1 VFSKKM
7 TKLLVVVAVT
17 VVGAAA
23 CSSSSKSSSGSS
35 GSTTGSA
42 SAITVGVETD
52 QTGSLASDFKDIPGI
67 VEARIDAQNAQGGI
81 NGHHI
86 NVVVADSNSSAQ
98 GEQLAA
104 HILDQ
109 THHVSAM
116 FGTSGLFFVAAP
128 ILQKAGIPVFGVALD
143 GPEWG
148 QQPYSNMFSV
158 TAPGTEYN
166 GSYYNYDAA
175 LGQFLKSVGVTKL
188 AYLGYNLPSIITTTK
203 EDIAALKSYGVQPCY
218 VNTNVPL
225 GGVDFT
231 ADALAVKNAGCNGV
245 VGVLIESSA
254 FALSG
259 ELKNAGYTGRQL
271 LLAGYASSAF
281 QSPESLAETTGDYFE
296 VTTGTDLVN
305 PSAAATTMLDTIH
318 QYDPSYTA
326 SIPEANEIWAYQAT
340 DLMIQALQQAGSNP
354 TRASIISA
362 GRKIASF
369 NAGGLIPF
377 SLTYQNFASPSMLP
391 NSECMYFVQLKGNA
405 FVNVNG
411 GKPFCAP
418 RQAYTP

>member
-1 VFSKKM
+1 
-7 TKLLVVVAVT
+7 LLRVGIAAVGAVT
-17 VVGAAA
+17 VCVG
-23 CSSSSKSSSGSS
+23 CGGSGGGSKSQSAINSSNSS
-35 GSTTGSA
+35 

-52 QTGSLASDFKDIPGI
+52 QTGALASDFKDIPGI

-81 NGHHI
+81 DGHHI
-86 NVVVADSNSSAQ
+86 NVVVADSSSSAQ

-128 ILQKAGIPVFGVALD
+128 VLQKAGIPVFGVALD

-166 GSYYNYDAA
+166 GSYYNYDGV

-188 AYLGYNLPSIITTTK
+188 AFLGYNLPSIVTTTK

-218 VNTNVPL
+218 VNTSVPL

-231 ADALAVKNAGCNGV
+231 ADALQVKNAGCNGV

-259 ELKNAGYTGRQL
+259 TLKNEGYKGAQL

-281 QSPESLAETTGDYFE
+281 QTAESLAETTGDYFQ

-305 PSAAATTMLDTIH
+305 PSAAATTMLNTIH
-318 QYDPSYTA
+318 KYDPSYTA

-340 DLMIQALQQAGSNP
+340 DLMIQALKAAGPNP
-354 TRASIISA
+354 TRASIIAA

-369 NAGGLIPF
+369 NAHGLLPF
-377 SLTYQNFASPSMLP
+377 SLTYQNFGTPSMLP
-391 NSECMYFVQLKGNA
+391 TSECAYFVQLKGNA